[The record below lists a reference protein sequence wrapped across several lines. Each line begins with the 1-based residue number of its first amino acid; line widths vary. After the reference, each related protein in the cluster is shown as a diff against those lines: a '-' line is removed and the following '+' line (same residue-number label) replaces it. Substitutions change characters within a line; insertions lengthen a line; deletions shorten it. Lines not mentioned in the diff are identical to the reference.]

1 MFRFYFIQQ
10 QQSSI
15 DKKEEVEEYL
25 TAVRSNAD
33 KDVITFWKD
42 NSVSL
47 LPPGKSGPK
56 GV

>member
-33 KDVITFWKD
+33 EDVITFWKD

>member
-1 MFRFYFIQQ
+1 MFSFYFIQQ
-10 QQSSI
+10 QLSSI

-33 KDVITFWKD
+33 EDVITFWKD

-47 LPPGKSGPK
+47 PTPGKSGPK